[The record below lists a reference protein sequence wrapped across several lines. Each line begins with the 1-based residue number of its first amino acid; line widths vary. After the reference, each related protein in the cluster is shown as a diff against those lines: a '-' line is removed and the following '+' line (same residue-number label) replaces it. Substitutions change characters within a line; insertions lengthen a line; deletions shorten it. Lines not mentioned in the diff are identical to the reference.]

1 MGPDRDPDFEAVTVS
16 DEDLTAQESDTVSLH
31 GLSDGELVHLVRQG
45 DESAFELI
53 FERHKRRVTAIAGRF
68 FQEHAED
75 ILQECFIR
83 AYLALPDFLDR
94 GEGSFAAW
102 LSKIAFNS
110 CYDELRRRGR
120 RRESPVSELSESE
133 SQAIRGLTTDF
144 ASIESTTVSRDL
156 ANRLLGHLSAED
168 RVVLV
173 LLDVEGLSVSEI
185 AEIMGWSAAKV
196 KIRAFR
202 ARSHLR
208 RILVKFL

>member
-1 MGPDRDPDFEAVTVS
+1 MGPDRDPAVTAS
-16 DEDLTAQESDTVSLH
+16 DEDFKAQKCDTGSLH
-31 GLSDGELVHLVRQG
+31 GLSDGELVSIVLQG

-68 FQEHAED
+68 FQEHVED
-75 ILQECFIR
+75 ILQESFAR
-83 AYLALPDFLDR
+83 AYFALPEFLDR

-102 LSKIAFNS
+102 LSKIAFNT

-120 RRESPVSELSESE
+120 RRESLVSDLSEVEAQMIRRLSPE
-133 SQAIRGLTTDF
+133 S
-144 ASIESTTVSRDL
+144 ASIESSTVSRDL
-156 ANRLLGHLSAED
+156 ANRLLAHLSPED

-173 LLDVEGLSVSEI
+173 LLDIEGLSVREI
-185 AEIMGWSAAKV
+185 AAMMGWSVAKV

-208 RILVKFL
+208 GILAKFL